1 MPLFIGHFACFVGVC
16 ASSCLNPRKTS
27 VFPLLKPDFAFF
39 TLLLPFS
46 RFLRSKPPKV
56 LCFGLFEPLFTLFS
70 FFCFFSGKITRFSV
84 VFFDLADS
92 AAPPA
97 FYCFFGFFARFL
109 FVSRLYAVSAV
120 SRFISHKKERNKP
133 FRPQIAL
140 ISAFRLVR
148 RDFPA
153 PPPQTLLFCRF
164 RALTPPFLLIS

>member
-1 MPLFIGHFACFVGVC
+1 MPLFIGHFACFAGVC

-70 FFCFFSGKITRFSV
+70 FFCFSGKITRFSV
-84 VFFDLADS
+84 VFFDLAD
-92 AAPPA
+92 
-97 FYCFFGFFARFL
+97 
-109 FVSRLYAVSAV
+109 SAV

-153 PPPQTLLFCRF
+153 PPPRALLFCRF